1 MKSLIGTGV
10 AMVTPFNPNGSVDV
24 DGLTRLTHHLIAGRV
39 DYLVVLG
46 STGEAA
52 TQNEADQDLV
62 IRTVQAANAG
72 RLPIVLGV
80 GGNDT
85 LAVAAKTHD
94 WSSRYQ
100 PAAFLSVSP
109 MYNKPSQEGIYQ
121 HFKAIAQSTTL
132 PIILY
137 NVPGRTGSNML
148 PATTLRLAR
157 DFDNIVAIKEASGN
171 VEQCMEIAHG
181 APEGFLPISGDDL
194 LALPLIACGYQG
206 LISVAGN
213 ALPRHT
219 SDAVRLALAGNYAEA
234 RDVHYQLLA
243 LTQLL
248 FVEGNPAGIKI
259 ALDLLAI
266 CGPTVRL
273 PLMEGSA
280 RLRAQLFEAL
290 EGLGG

>member
-10 AMVTPFNPNGSVDV
+10 AMVTPFEPNGNVDV
-24 DGLTRLTHHLIAGRV
+24 PALIRLTHTLIEGGV

-62 IRTVQAANAG
+62 IRTVMEANEG

-85 LAVAAKTHD
+85 AAVASKTYQ
-94 WSSRYQ
+94 WTERYR

-121 HFKAIAQSTTL
+121 HFKAVADSTDL

-148 PATTLRLAR
+148 AATTIRLAQ
-157 DFDNIVAIKEASGN
+157 DFKNIVAIKEASGN
-171 VEQCMEIAHG
+171 MEQCMEIMLG
-181 APEGFLPISGDDL
+181 APEGFLPISGDDV

-206 LISVAGN
+206 VISVVGN
-213 ALPRHT
+213 ALPRLT
-219 SDAVRLALAGNYAEA
+219 SDMTRLALTGKYAEA
-234 RDVHYQLLA
+234 RALHYKLLPV
-243 LTQLL
+243 TQHC
-248 FVEGNPAGIKI
+248 FVEGNPAGIKL
-259 ALDLLAI
+259 ALDLLGI
-266 CGPTVRL
+266 CGPSVRL
-273 PLMEGSA
+273 PLIEGSA
-280 RLRAQLFEAL
+280 RLRAQMHSALEAL
-290 EGLGG
+290 GA

>member
-10 AMVTPFNPNGSVDV
+10 AMVTPFEINGHVDV
-24 DGLTRLTHHLIAGRV
+24 AALTRLTHSLVDGRV

-52 TQNEADQDLV
+52 TQFDTDQDLV
-62 IRTVQAANAG
+62 IRTVQEANAG

-85 LAVAAKTHD
+85 AAVAAKTYA
-94 WSSRYQ
+94 WTERYK

-121 HFKAIAQSTTL
+121 HFKAVADSTDL

-148 PATTLRLAR
+148 ASTTLRLAH
-157 DFDNIVAIKEASGN
+157 DFKNVVAIKEASGN
-171 VEQCMEIAHG
+171 MEQCMEIADG

-206 LISVAGN
+206 VISVAGN
-213 ALPRHT
+213 ALPRMT
-219 SDAVRLALAGNYAEA
+219 SDLVRLALSGNYAEA
-234 RDVHYQLLA
+234 RALHYRLLA
-243 LTQLL
+243 FTQLI
-248 FVEGNPAGIKI
+248 FAEGNPAGIKV
-259 ALDLLAI
+259 ALDLLGI
-266 CGPTVRL
+266 CGPSVRL
-273 PLMEGSA
+273 PLIAGSE
-280 RLRAQLFEAL
+280 RLRKQLLDAL
-290 EGLGG
+290 EGLGS